1 MHGVSEH
8 LIKVW
13 KSLYRD
19 CRNSKK
25 KVSRPLTETYT
36 VRQWCVLSPL
46 LCITHFDNVCTD
58 VNQGKESDIKELL
71 FADDKALIG
80 DSIDN
85 LQEHLI
91 SLDQECKAH
100 TMRISIDKQSHGNW
114 KRKTKY
120 KYNNINSIIKQ
131 VKEFKYLGAAFKG
144 DGRID
149 S

>member
-1 MHGVSEH
+1 M
-8 LIKVW
+8 
-13 KSLYRD
+13 
-19 CRNSKK
+19 
-25 KVSRPLTETYT
+25 
-36 VRQWCVLSPL
+36 
-46 LCITHFDNVCTD
+46 
-58 VNQGKESDIKELL
+58 
-71 FADDKALIG
+71 IG

-91 SLDQECKAH
+91 SLDQDIYQECKAH